1 LNRCYRWEGGRK
13 RERCGVMGVVE
24 RGGELTAG
32 MTVLVEE
39 AVDGWRDMVCV

>member
-1 LNRCYRWEGGRK
+1 
-13 RERCGVMGVVE
+13 MGVVE